1 MENSNLGR
9 LRTRL
14 QETAHDVRTPLT
26 TIAGFA
32 DLLMDDSSLSPSAR
46 DNATAIVEETRRL
59 TVILESFFSEF
70 GGFDEA

>member
-1 MENSNLGR
+1 MENSDLGR

-32 DLLMDDSSLSPSAR
+32 DLLLDDSSLSSSAR
-46 DNATAIVEETRRL
+46 DNATTIVEETRRL
-59 TVILESFFSEF
+59 TAILESFFSEF
-70 GGFDEA
+70 GGFDEP